1 LEKKINK
8 LFKGY
13 KFSNIMNYKIF
24 DISSNKSN
32 LIYNLSLNFFTIY
45 GMYAFGKNYIYNN
58 IKNLIKK
65 EKSNLC
71 ICD

>member
-1 LEKKINK
+1 
-8 LFKGY
+8 
-13 KFSNIMNYKIF
+13 MNYKIF
-24 DISSNKSN
+24 NISSNKSN

-45 GMYAFGKNYIYNN
+45 GMYAFAKNYIYNN
-58 IKNLIKK
+58 IKNLIKN